1 VRTSSELLEVLK
13 DSFEMTDA
21 ASIDE
26 LEQRIMSNDSRKIF
40 FLENLQNMYLRTMD
54 GFEAVERFLLFMER
68 TQEKVFWIVSCN
80 LYAWNYIDL
89 AVSASRYFQKTI
101 LISGFSN
108 VEMEE
113 LIMKRHNS
121 SGYDVLFE
129 VPEEIRTAKKF
140 SKIKNV
146 DDRQNYLKK
155 LYFEKLAK
163 LSGGNIKSSI
173 LMWLSSIRDVAQD
186 RMTVSADLLTDYPF
200 IIDLPKEEKFALTT
214 LIIHDALDPDDY
226 SYVSRESKSGSS
238 MMLLR
243 LFNKGLLVRKDEN
256 FQIHP
261 FIYRDVVRVLKS
273 LNMLH

>member
-1 VRTSSELLEVLK
+1 
-13 DSFEMTDA
+13 
-21 ASIDE
+21 
-26 LEQRIMSNDSRKIF
+26 
-40 FLENLQNMYLRTMD
+40 
-54 GFEAVERFLLFMER
+54 
-68 TQEKVFWIVSCN
+68 
-80 LYAWNYIDL
+80 
-89 AVSASRYFQKTI
+89 
-101 LISGFSN
+101 
-108 VEMEE
+108 
-113 LIMKRHNS
+113 RHNS
-121 SGYDVLFE
+121 SGYDILFE

-226 SYVSRESKSGSS
+226 SYVSRENKSGSS